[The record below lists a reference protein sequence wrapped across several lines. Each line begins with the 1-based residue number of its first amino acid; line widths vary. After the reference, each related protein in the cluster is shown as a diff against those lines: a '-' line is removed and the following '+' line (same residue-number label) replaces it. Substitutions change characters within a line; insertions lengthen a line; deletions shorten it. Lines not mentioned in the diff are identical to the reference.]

1 MFITTK
7 AEFIW
12 DSSLSKYVEVSNDGY
27 EYDGEVLKCHGDH
40 SGSDFLD
47 EELAEENPY
56 DPNASSISTRLFGT
70 WQGEHNAFHGGD
82 MDLDE
87 TGGDDLTMQDFIDMS
102 GEELMEEMGYDITDV
117 EKYGE
122 FVPQY
127 DPWREEFAGQRRGI
141 EQDIGALKTAQL
153 AGRGESLKKSFGFQ
167 MEDIQQKMGG
177 ALGQGEQSLYN
188 IYTQG
193 QQVAAGGLG
202 GRSGISRRARR
213 GISGEVGAA
222 LGGFRS
228 QGLQMENQ
236 LLASLSDLSTE
247 AGILQFK
254 DELSALDY
262 QEDIT
267 GAQSAHRDEVW
278 DYLRSLLM
286 QDTSIAPS
294 EG

>member
-27 EYDGEVLKCHGDH
+27 EYNGEVSKCHGDH
-40 SGSDFLD
+40 SANPDLGES
-47 EELAEENPY
+47 NPY
-56 DPNASSISTRLFGT
+56 DPNYDFEQFSY
-70 WQGEHNAFHGGD
+70 WQTTHSAVHGGN

-87 TGGDDLTMQDFIDMS
+87 TGGDDLTMQDFVDLS
-102 GEELMEEMGYDITDV
+102 GEELMEEMGYDPADV

-122 FVPQY
+122 FVPEY
-127 DPWREEFAGQRRGI
+127 DPWREEFALDRRDL
-141 EQDIGALKTAQL
+141 ERDIGALKTSQL
-153 AGRGESLKKSFGFQ
+153 AGRGEALKKSFGFQ

-247 AGILQFK
+247 AGILKFK
-254 DELSALDY
+254 DDLSALDY

-267 GAQSAHRDEVW
+267 GARAEHTDEVW

-294 EG
+294 ED